1 MNKFVQYFL
10 CSRRSIASSLS
21 AALFLALLAG
31 ASANAHAKTNHNAYV
46 ADDADGTVTVIDTRN
61 NTVTAMISGFIR
73 PSSLAVS
80 PNGNLLYVLNN
91 GTANLSVVD
100 TETNTVTA
108 TIDVGFY
115 LFNGGVGET
124 GPSVTFSRR
133 GDRAYLAN
141 FTQDTLVVINP
152 GTSSVVATVSLP
164 AQFQPVAV
172 AVSPQ
177 GDKVY
182 VGGSGGIMVV
192 DVKGSAP
199 IVDIAPT
206 NSVFI
211 DLVITPDGKKLYGS
225 NAAAFSTPVGNL
237 DLVVIDLTTNS
248 VEDTIHLT
256 PGLFVAGLAVAP
268 DGRHVYVAG
277 ASFSSTVT
285 VIDTVDNSIDAT
297 IIADGVTLTQLAFT
311 PNGRKLLATNLHGPP
326 GTPDNSVIV
335 IDPRDN
341 TLTTSIMV
349 SRPFAIATQS
359 PLRIR
364 KDCDGD
370 ADDRNDRDDHHRRD
384 HDADDCRDQ
393 DDHHGRDHDDD
404 RDNDRD
410 HTH

>member
-1 MNKFVQYFL
+1 MNRFVKYFL
-10 CSRRSIASSLS
+10 RSRRSVASSLS

-31 ASANAHAKTNHNAYV
+31 ASANALAKTNHNAYV
-46 ADDADGTVTVIDTRN
+46 ADDVDGTVTVIDTRN
-61 NTVTAMISGFIR
+61 NTVTATIRGFIR

-108 TIDVGFY
+108 SIDVGFY
-115 LFNGGVGET
+115 LFNGGLGVT

-133 GDRAYLAN
+133 GDHAYLAN

-152 GTSSVVATVSLP
+152 DTSSVVATVPLP
-164 AQFQPVAV
+164 AQFQPIAV
-172 AVSPQ
+172 AVSPE

-199 IVDIAPT
+199 IVNIAPI
-206 NSVFI
+206 SVII

-225 NAAAFSTPVGNL
+225 NAIAGSL
-237 DLVVIDLTTNS
+237 DLLAIDATTNS
-248 VEDTIHLT
+248 LEETIHFT
-256 PGLFVAGLAVAP
+256 PDLFVAGLAAAP

-277 ASFSSTVT
+277 FSRSSSTVT
-285 VIDTVDNSIDAT
+285 AIDTADNSIDAS
-297 IIADGVTLTQLAFT
+297 IIASGMTLSQLAFT
-311 PNGRKLLATNLHGPP
+311 PNGRKLLATNFP
-326 GTPDNSVIV
+326 GNPHNTVVV

-341 TLTTSIMV
+341 TLTTSIVV
-349 SRPFAIATQS
+349 SRPFAIAIQS

-364 KDCDGD
+364 KDCDH
-370 ADDRNDRDDHHRRD
+370 ADERSDRDDHHRRD

-393 DDHHGRDHDDD
+393 DGHHRRDHGDD

-410 HTH
+410 HSH